1 MLNIRTRLQQS
12 RLKAFS
18 LMESLL
24 TLVLVSFLTLSL
36 SGTVQALF
44 RKSQETLFFLSFEQ
58 VYVDS
63 QKLALSTRQDIFLEL
78 EGSQVSNGYQ
88 ELNLPASI
96 QLVQPQTLH
105 FQETGGN
112 SSLAKVQFQS
122 SDGLVTYQLYLG
134 SGRYKKTKT

>member
-1 MLNIRTRLQQS
+1 MQNIQTRLQQS

-24 TLVLVSFLTLSL
+24 TLVLISFLTLSL

-96 QLVQPQTLH
+96 QLVQPLTLH

>member
-36 SGTVQALF
+36 SGTVQDVF

-78 EGSQVSNGYQ
+78 EGHQVSNGYQ

>member
-36 SGTVQALF
+36 SGTVQGLF

-96 QLVQPQTLH
+96 QLVQPLTLH

>member
-1 MLNIRTRLQQS
+1 
-12 RLKAFS
+12 
-18 LMESLL
+18 MESLL

-78 EGSQVSNGYQ
+78 EGHQVSNGYQ

-96 QLVQPQTLH
+96 QLVQPLTLH

-112 SSLAKVQFQS
+112 SSLAKVQFQTA
-122 SDGLVTYQLYLG
+122 DGLVTYQLYLG

>member
-36 SGTVQALF
+36 SGTVQDLL

>member
-1 MLNIRTRLQQS
+1 MPNIQTRLQQS

-18 LMESLL
+18 LTESLL
-24 TLVLVSFLTLSL
+24 TLVLISFLTLSL
-36 SGTVQALF
+36 SGTVQGLF

>member
-1 MLNIRTRLQQS
+1 MPNIQTRLQQS

-36 SGTVQALF
+36 SGTVQGLF

>member
-1 MLNIRTRLQQS
+1 MPNIQTRLQQS

-36 SGTVQALF
+36 SGTVQGLF
-44 RKSQETLFFLSFEQ
+44 RKSQETLFVLSFEQ

-96 QLVQPQTLH
+96 QLVQPLTLH

>member
-24 TLVLVSFLTLSL
+24 TLVLISFLTLSL
-36 SGTVQALF
+36 SGTVQDVF
-44 RKSQETLFFLSFEQ
+44 RMSQETLFFLSFEQ

-78 EGSQVSNGYQ
+78 EEHQVSNGYQ

-96 QLVQPQTLH
+96 QLVQPITLH

>member
-1 MLNIRTRLQQS
+1 M
-12 RLKAFS
+12 
-18 LMESLL
+18 

-58 VYVDS
+58 VYADS

-78 EGSQVSNGYQ
+78 EEHQVSNGYQ

>member
-96 QLVQPQTLH
+96 QLVQPLTLH

-112 SSLAKVQFQS
+112 SSLAKVQFQTA
-122 SDGLVTYQLYLG
+122 DGLVTYQLYLG

>member
-1 MLNIRTRLQQS
+1 
-12 RLKAFS
+12 
-18 LMESLL
+18 MESLL

-58 VYVDS
+58 VYADS

-78 EGSQVSNGYQ
+78 EEHQVSNGYQ

-105 FQETGGN
+105 FQERGGN

>member
-1 MLNIRTRLQQS
+1 M
-12 RLKAFS
+12 
-18 LMESLL
+18 
-24 TLVLVSFLTLSL
+24 
-36 SGTVQALF
+36 
-44 RKSQETLFFLSFEQ
+44 
-58 VYVDS
+58 DS

>member
-1 MLNIRTRLQQS
+1 MQNIQTRLQQS

-36 SGTVQALF
+36 SGTVQGLF

>member
-24 TLVLVSFLTLSL
+24 TLVLISFLTLSL
-36 SGTVQALF
+36 SGTFQDLF

>member
-1 MLNIRTRLQQS
+1 MPNIQTRLQQS

-36 SGTVQALF
+36 SGTVQGLF

-63 QKLALSTRQDIFLEL
+63 QKLALSTRQDIYLEL
-78 EGSQVSNGYQ
+78 EGSQISNGYQ

>member
-1 MLNIRTRLQQS
+1 MPNKQTRLQQS

-36 SGTVQALF
+36 SGTVQGLF

-78 EGSQVSNGYQ
+78 EGSHVSNGYQ

>member
-1 MLNIRTRLQQS
+1 
-12 RLKAFS
+12 
-18 LMESLL
+18 MESLL

-36 SGTVQALF
+36 SETVQDLF

-78 EGSQVSNGYQ
+78 EEHQVSNGYQ

>member
-1 MLNIRTRLQQS
+1 MPNIQTRLQQS

-24 TLVLVSFLTLSL
+24 TLVLISFLTLSL
-36 SGTVQALF
+36 SGTVQGLF

>member
-1 MLNIRTRLQQS
+1 M
-12 RLKAFS
+12 
-18 LMESLL
+18 
-24 TLVLVSFLTLSL
+24 
-36 SGTVQALF
+36 
-44 RKSQETLFFLSFEQ
+44 
-58 VYVDS
+58 DS

-96 QLVQPQTLH
+96 QLVQPLTLH

-112 SSLAKVQFQS
+112 SSLAKVQFQTA
-122 SDGLVTYQLYLG
+122 DGLVTYQLYLG

>member
-1 MLNIRTRLQQS
+1 MPNIRTRLQQS

-63 QKLALSTRQDIFLEL
+63 QKLALSTRQDILLEL

>member
-1 MLNIRTRLQQS
+1 MPNIRIRLQQS

-36 SGTVQALF
+36 SGTVQDIF
-44 RKSQETLFFLSFEQ
+44 RKSQENLFFLSFEQ

-78 EGSQVSNGYQ
+78 EGHQVSNGYQ

-96 QLVQPQTLH
+96 QLVQPLTLH

-112 SSLAKVQFQS
+112 SSLAKVQFQTA
-122 SDGLVTYQLYLG
+122 DGLVTYQLYLG